1 MKRIISVI
9 LVFTTLLGLLC
20 SCSKTNE
27 SLTEIEYSTVDS
39 DVSVNELTSDF
50 SESTVVEP
58 ESESVTEKTTELEVY
73 VENPADNAINVLN
86 YLVLLS
92 QEIYQYRKN
101 RLFLEEAYN
110 TILNRINPAAIK
122 NDDGTLDE
130 FNDMLDTIE
139 SFRMNN
145 VKRERL
151 DYLYEI
157 NQAQAFKQA
166 IPSPLSILNVVQS
179 KNTLEMAL
187 SAIYLVVDSVSS
199 YSAYKQEGD
208 LQYLK
213 DGWQLDDEEA
223 KDIHELRKSSFN
235 YRVNIVNDYDLNGD
249 TTINENDFDNFV
261 KFKNNKNDDSRIVF
275 FESTKNIYEKIGEYW
290 IVLAESYYNVGKYK
304 ECLEAVKEY
313 EKLNIKIFL
322 KDYDYAKI
330 LPKAICAAKGLYK
343 GKQYVKVVNDYA
355 QKILDNC
362 EYQDWA
368 LRYFV
373 AQTYIDLY
381 SQTKNNIY
389 LEKAYS
395 ISKEN
400 VNYYI
405 SEQKKYNN
413 DYVSDVKEY
422 ELSNNPT
429 EKEKDEAKK
438 YNKAVKEARKTELPS
453 VREALVLNCE
463 LLFALADKLNVSK
476 EEKATINRILNS
488 SAGEDTFLV
497 KPLTE
502 RFTFNNKEKSDYEI
516 EFKGDKIILPVNMIS
531 ADFVIK
537 VTVKDK
543 NKSTVFQDWKIQS
556 VDRNKSKNI
565 EDFTVE
571 LTSKKAKDYKF
582 EKGDTFVIEILPKSN
597 ITDLKLKFEYEVV
610 NKKILFNKVNTIEF
624 KRKEK

>member
-27 SLTEIEYSTVDS
+27 SLTEIDYSTVDS

-122 NDDGTLDE
+122 NGDGTLDE

-187 SAIYLVVDSVSS
+187 SAIYLVIDSVSS

-235 YRVNIVNDYDLNGD
+235 YRINIVNDYDLEGD
-249 TTINENDFDNFV
+249 TPINENDFDNFV